1 MLRFVEYNR
10 QVLPIPIPIDSLDH
24 LFEWLKSYVMSEGA
38 EISQV
43 TVNATPLA
51 DPYYDRPKEFPNVLE
66 ASDQIVVRGEK
77 PQELLQQAIG
87 MMREYITLLLGQVQP
102 LAHAVLTRP
111 AGDYKVFLRE
121 FVLDADS
128 LLNLFE
134 SSSSLADFRQD
145 PFVGFSAEMIL
156 LHRDVARLRQQL
168 LREQTED
175 TARILLNCCEPSL
188 RALSQHSAEI
198 WIHCLID
205 HTS

>member
-10 QVLPIPIPIDSLDH
+10 QVLPIPVPIDSLDH
-24 LFEWLKSYVMSEGA
+24 LFEWLKSYVMPEGA

-43 TVNATPLA
+43 TVNATPLP
-51 DPYYDRPKEFPNVLE
+51 DDYYERPKEFPKVLA
-66 ASDQIVVRGEK
+66 ASDQVVVRGEK

-87 MMREYITLLLGQVQP
+87 MMQEYVALLLGQVQP

-111 AGDYKVFLRE
+111 SGDYKVYLRE
-121 FVLDADS
+121 FIMDADS
-128 LLNLFE
+128 LLELFE
-134 SSSSLADFRQD
+134 SSSKLADFRQD

-168 LREQTED
+168 LREHAEE

-188 RALSQHSAEI
+188 RALSQHGAEI
-198 WIHCLID
+198 WTRCLID
-205 HTS
+205 HR